1 MANGVLVETTTN
13 TTSGTRCAYFPYISR
28 VWVTYEVR
36 KLHAI
41 FFVVVLNKAGE
52 SQPRAPGQND
62 DLWTRAPVPLE
73 IADDKQ
79 YTNILPRFPG
89 PSEHSGPRVFC
100 PPPLAGLGF
109 ENTNG
114 LWFVYKTK
122 LTLEI
127 KRTFKRHLE
136 ISKGPFTRAIFAA
149 ISVAIFYS
157 FTSSKRRKSQL
168 KSQQK
173 SPV

>member
-1 MANGVLVETTTN
+1 MTICEHEPL
-13 TTSGTRCAYFPYISR
+13 SL
-28 VWVTYEVR
+28 W
-36 KLHAI
+36 KLPMI
-41 FFVVVLNKAGE
+41 NNIRTFYRDF
-52 SQPRAPGQND
+52 RAP
-62 DLWTRAPVPLE
+62 LST
-73 IADDKQ
+73 
-79 YTNILPRFPG
+79 PG
-89 PSEHSGPRVFC
+89 PEYFA